1 MQITNPF
8 QLLHIVAD
16 YLSDINRLNYA
27 TFEQMRRH
35 QNRAFCNLIKY
46 AYRVPLYKQKFDEAG
61 IRPGDI
67 TGIKDIKKL
76 PIINRQD
83 VINYYPSG
91 TVAPELK
98 KRSVTVN
105 TSGSTRNPVTLYV
118 DQYTLIKALIAY
130 VRELRQYGIRWN
142 TSKMSIIA
150 NFYSG
155 TAPTQYFDAGANP
168 TLKPVKPLISLK
180 NIQQLNADDDLTEM
194 IQKVDAFKPDCIFG
208 FPGPLRHLALLKEK
222 GYGKHLHPRC
232 IISSGGIM
240 DSYEKKR
247 IEEIFQTRVFDVYG
261 STEAGPVAFECE
273 EGEYHINSDFVYIE
287 AIDANDN
294 PVDKGKTG
302 KLAITRL
309 YGRGTPL
316 IRYTGMGDVIA
327 LKKGICSCGRQTEL
341 LGKVHGRIKESIV
354 LPNHKIIFPNVLIDV
369 PGKVMRILNTDK
381 IDRLQVVQ
389 QEIDEIDILVIINNV
404 RRDEGVPI
412 ETLFDELKKEYKTV
426 FGPDVKVT
434 VKEVT
439 KLVSETGGEETSPGI
454 LTKIDASEYL

>member
-1 MQITNPF
+1 MQLANPF
-8 QLLHIVAD
+8 QLLRMIAD
-16 YLSDINRLNYA
+16 YLSDINRLDYA
-27 TFEQMRRH
+27 TFEQIK
-35 QNRAFCNLIKY
+35 QYQDRAFCNLIKY
-46 AYRVPLYKQKFDEAG
+46 ASTVPLYKQKFNETGIQPEDIAG
-61 IRPGDI
+61 INDI
-67 TGIKDIKKL
+67 EKF

-83 VINYYPSG
+83 VIDHYPSG
-91 TVAPELK
+91 SVAPALK
-98 KRSVTVN
+98 KRSVLVN

-142 TSKMSIIA
+142 SSKISVIA
-150 NFYSG
+150 NFYSS
-155 TAPTQYFDAGANP
+155 TAPTQYFDAGATP

-222 GYGKHLHPRC
+222 GYGQHLHPRC

-273 EGEYHINSDFVYIE
+273 EGKYHINSDFVYIE
-287 AIDANDN
+287 AIDAHDN
-294 PVDKGKTG
+294 PVEKGKTG

-309 YGRGTPL
+309 YGKGTPL
-316 IRYTGMGDVIA
+316 IRYTGMGDVIT
-327 LKKGICSCGRQTEL
+327 LKDGVCSCGRQTEL
-341 LGKVHGRIKESIV
+341 LEKVHGRIKESIV
-354 LPNHKIIFPNVLIDV
+354 LPNHKIIFPDVLTDV
-369 PGKVMRILNTDK
+369 PGKVMQTLDTDK

-389 QEIDEIDILVIINNV
+389 QDIDAIDILVIINKV
-404 RRDEGVPI
+404 SRDEGVAI
-412 ETLFDELKKEYKTV
+412 EALFDELKKEYKTV
-426 FGPDVKVT
+426 FGQDVEVI
-434 VKEVT
+434 VREVT
-439 KLVSETGGEETSPGI
+439 KLVSETGDEETAPGI
-454 LTKIDASEYL
+454 LTKIDAGEYL